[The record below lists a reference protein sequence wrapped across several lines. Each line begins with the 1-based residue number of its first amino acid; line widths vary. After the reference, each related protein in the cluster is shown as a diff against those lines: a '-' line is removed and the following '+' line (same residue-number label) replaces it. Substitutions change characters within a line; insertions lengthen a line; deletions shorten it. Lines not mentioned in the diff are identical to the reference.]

1 MFAVAF
7 IVNQKEI
14 RHMPYRKILVPVIG
28 AACDKAAL
36 SAAFGL
42 AKQFGAHTE
51 ALFVRLEPLRAV
63 PYGYVGGD
71 VSGYSA
77 QYAIEAAIKASDEA
91 QRLAAEAFKAM
102 AAKFAVEVKP
112 KPGARPDATA
122 HLKVVQGD
130 FADEIE
136 REARLSDLVVFG
148 LVPNGEGQDTIRGG
162 FEAALLSGTHPVL
175 FVPNEPAESPGQR
188 IAIAYDGSATAAHAV
203 MAALPFLSRAKA
215 VHSFEIT
222 EATGTSE
229 PLTELREY
237 LALRGIGVIEHL
249 VDPGPKTTAD
259 ALLLAVQAQRCDI
272 LVLGGYGHSRIRE
285 FVLGGVTRH
294 LVRQGAPFAV
304 LMAH

>member
-1 MFAVAF
+1 MS
-7 IVNQKEI
+7 
-14 RHMPYRKILVPVIG
+14 YRKILVPVIG
-28 AACDKAAL
+28 AASDKAAL
-36 SAAFGL
+36 SAAFAL
-42 AKQFGAHTE
+42 AKQFGAHAE
-51 ALFVRLEPLRAV
+51 ALFVRLDPVRAV
-63 PYGYVGGD
+63 PYGYIGGD

-91 QRLAAEAFKAM
+91 QKLALEAFRATAGKLAIGL
-102 AAKFAVEVKP
+102 KQ
-112 KPGARPDATA
+112 KPGALPDPTA

-136 REARLSDLVVFG
+136 RESRLSDLVVFG
-148 LVPNGEGQDTIRGG
+148 LVPNGEGQDTIREG

-175 FVPNEPAESPGQR
+175 CVPAEPTESPGQR

-222 EATGTSE
+222 LATGDSE

-249 VDPGPKTTAD
+249 VDPGPKSTAE
-259 ALLLAVQAQRCDI
+259 ALLLAVEAQRCDM

-294 LVRQGAPFAV
+294 IARNGAPFAV